1 VTTSALRDLQKNTEE
16 AQAKAAGEAVDGNGI
31 KPDPNQELVAELQS
45 LRRQLSDLQRA
56 QAQGQGAGQNGRQTV
71 EQQQLPQPGQ
81 AQGQEQSQ
89 QPGQGQ
95 QAGNQPGQ
103 QQGGGQQGQQQA
115 NAGGQP
121 GGVAQGGGQFGG
133 RNYGFGPGGPGW
145 YDPRRGGIW
154 DPRSAAWWQQNP
166 QAVDQARQQLND
178 ASRDLVTLGSRLR
191 DRGLSEEELK
201 AVRELGEALRR
212 GLTGN
217 PELIDQEFQSLV
229 NQTEQLELKLGDGN
243 EQRERAA
250 VRAEAPA
257 QIAEGYEESVAEY
270 FRRLSRSAAPTSP

>member
-1 VTTSALRDLQKNTEE
+1 MTTSALRDLQKNTEE

-56 QAQGQGAGQNGRQTV
+56 QAQGRAGQNGRQTV
-71 EQQQLPQPGQ
+71 EQQQLPQPGE
-81 AQGQEQSQ
+81 AQGSGTEPAAGSGPTGRQSTGPAAGRWPTGPTASQ
-89 QPGQGQ
+89 RGWRPAWWRRARRRAVRRPQLSWRRRPGLVRP
-95 QAGNQPGQ
+95 A
-103 QQGGGQQGQQQA
+103 
-115 NAGGQP
+115 
-121 GGVAQGGGQFGG
+121 
-133 RNYGFGPGGPGW
+133 
-145 YDPRRGGIW
+145 PRRNL

-229 NQTEQLELKLGDGN
+229 NQTEQLELKLGNGN
-243 EQRERAA
+243 EQRSAR
-250 VRAEAPA
+250 PC
-257 QIAEGYEESVAEY
+257 GP
-270 FRRLSRSAAPTSP
+270 RRRRRSRKGTRSPWPSISGG